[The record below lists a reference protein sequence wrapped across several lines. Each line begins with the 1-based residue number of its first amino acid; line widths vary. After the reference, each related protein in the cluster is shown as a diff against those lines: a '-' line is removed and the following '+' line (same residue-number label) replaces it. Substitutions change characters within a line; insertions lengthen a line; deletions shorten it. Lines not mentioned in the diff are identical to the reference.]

1 MVIKSLTVTA
11 PVNAAEAPLL
21 MVKSLMATDVPVI
34 APPVPASSPRLK
46 AFIPSVI
53 PAPKKIFWPA
63 REPVVVATVELFV
76 SVEPPV
82 PKLIT
87 LPELLIAP
95 PNLLAA
101 LPAKF
106 KPPLN
111 KKVSDPSPK
120 VTRPLLAKS
129 TFWAKVLPVPV
140 MDTE

>member
-1 MVIKSLTVTA
+1 MTVTA
-11 PVNAAEAPLL
+11 PVKAAEAPLL

-46 AFIPSVI
+46 APVM
-53 PAPKKIFWPA
+53 PAPKRIAAPA
-63 REPVVVATVELFV
+63 GELVMVATVELFV

-87 LPELLIAP
+87 SPELLIVP

-101 LPAKF
+101 LPPKV
-106 KPPLN
+106 KPLLN
-111 KKVSDPSPK
+111 KKVSAASPK
-120 VTRPLLAKS
+120 VTLLPTPVLRKL
-129 TFWAKVLPVPV
+129 TFCAKVLPVPV

>member
-11 PVNAAEAPLL
+11 PVKAAEAPLL

-46 AFIPSVI
+46 APVM
-53 PAPKKIFWPA
+53 PAPKRIAAPA
-63 REPVVVATVELFV
+63 GELVMVATVELFV

-87 LPELLIAP
+87 SPELLIVP

-101 LPAKF
+101 LPPKV
-106 KPPLN
+106 KPLLS
-111 KKVSDPSPK
+111 KKVSVPSPK
-120 VTRPLLAKS
+120 VTRPLLAK
-129 TFWAKVLPVPV
+129 FKFCAKVLPVPV

>member
-11 PVNAAEAPLL
+11 PVKAAEAPLL

-46 AFIPSVI
+46 APVM
-53 PAPKKIFWPA
+53 PAPKRIAAPA
-63 REPVVVATVELFV
+63 GELVMVATVELFV
-76 SVEPPV
+76 SVESPV

-87 LPELLIAP
+87 SPELLIVP

-101 LPAKF
+101 LPPNV
-106 KPPLN
+106 KPLLSKN
-111 KKVSDPSPK
+111 VSVPSPK
-120 VTRPLLAKS
+120 VTRPLLAK
-129 TFWAKVLPVPV
+129 FKFCAKVLPVPV